1 VWAELEK
8 NRPKYLAVVAN
19 FAAIDRSLFY
29 LYDAQGKLIYQEI
42 LPEECNAV
50 AVLPPENSSGRDE
63 ILVSG
68 EKTVWRYA
76 KR

>member
-1 VWAELEK
+1 MNLK
-8 NRPKYLAVVAN
+8 R
-19 FAAIDRSLFY
+19 
-29 LYDAQGKLIYQEI
+29 LITLISIIVGI
-42 LPEECNAV
+42 LPEECNAI